1 MHGTLVGGSDSL
13 SAQVAD
19 GSFAKLLAAGST
31 AAAALLPEDLQQAL
45 DASLASAA
53 AAGADRKSGPQL
65 PPELLQLARALS
77 EPQAGIPRST
87 RSGDLHSNAFTGR
100 ALLDWLQQHS
110 SSSSTGSDRQGA
122 LQKGQQL
129 LAANIVTL
137 VSQQQP
143 TAAGLSLVDDDAHWY
158 RLRSDAPRDLAW
170 GSALNTGYWWGPT
183 PARPA
188 EAVAED
194 LRGRIL
200 ALYDKHLSTDGKAVR
215 YKALKQDPAF
225 WEYVDATA
233 ELQRVSCGCGCGS
246 GWGRE
251 GAMEREREGGA
262 AAASGH
268 THRPPGARKQRLCMP

>member
-19 GSFAKLLAAGST
+19 GSFAKLLAAGS
-31 AAAALLPEDLQQAL
+31 AAALLPEALQQAL
-45 DASLASAA
+45 DASLAA
-53 AAGADRKSGPQL
+53 AAGADTSTKAGPQL
-65 PPELLQLARALS
+65 SPELLQLAKALS

-87 RSGDLHSNAFTGR
+87 RPGDLHSNAFTGR

-110 SSSSTGSDRQGA
+110 SNSSSRPGSDRQGA
-122 LQKGQQL
+122 LQTGQQL
-129 LAANIVTL
+129 LAANLVTL

-233 ELQRVSCGCGCGS
+233 ELQRVSCGYGC

-251 GAMEREREGGA
+251 EAREGGRG
-262 AAASGH
+262 SCSIGKH
-268 THRPPGARKQRLCMP
+268 THTQGHESSDCACHDF